1 MDLFDTD
8 KHILPFKFP
17 DDIAG
22 CSYQWNP
29 RLKGFDI
36 LVPNGKL
43 FFAPNFFD
51 EKISNRS
58 VEYFLENNS
67 HYSIESDW
75 KSIPTKEFEQLIF
88 DNIAWQQEYI
98 NLYGRKPIPRLT
110 AWYGDEGKSYSY
122 SGIKQQ
128 PNTWNKGLTYIKEK
142 VEEVAGVHFNSVLLN
157 WYRNGDDYLNW
168 HADDEK
174 ELGINPVIGSV
185 NFGATRDFQI
195 RNNTNCD
202 LKLTIPLAHG
212 TLLIMSGELQ
222 SFWQHAVPK
231 RKKINKSRFNLT
243 FRVIK

>member
-122 SGIKQQ
+122 SGINQE
-128 PNTWNKGLTYIKEK
+128 PNSWNKGLTYIKEK